1 MSNGEELSLL
11 PCPFCGGTAEW
22 YDITEADEVGNAGGS
37 CIICTKCQA
46 CGPVQFGEK
55 DTIVDQWNRRSS
67 PSAVDAAEV
76 VGWQPGERALAF
88 KWATKLL
95 AKLSTKPDHA
105 DDCLWLVRLSDLFA
119 SPPPASPSAPQGV
132 EVKPLVWRETDENQR
147 GLWHWEAGDYG
158 ITKLDWDGF
167 STYDV
172 ARGHWLA
179 AGPFKSLDAAKAAAQ
194 ADYRAR
200 ILSAIQT
207 SPEGTL

>member
-67 PSAVDAAEV
+67 PSAVEAAEV
-76 VGWQPGERALAF
+76 VGWQPGERALAL

-105 DDCLWLVRLSDLFA
+105 DDCLWLIRLSYFFA

-132 EVKPLVWRETDENQR
+132 EVRPVIAQ
-147 GLWHWEAGDYG
+147 
-158 ITKLDWDGF
+158 ITAL
-167 STYDV
+167 
-172 ARGHWLA
+172 LE
-179 AGPFKSLDAAKAAAQ
+179 LDATGKLVPHGIGGL
-194 ADYRAR
+194 AR
-200 ILSAIQT
+200 ELLTTCRGILSAIQT
-207 SPEGTL
+207 SPEAGR

>member
-67 PSAVDAAEV
+67 PSAVEAAEAV
-76 VGWQPGERALAF
+76 PVAWRWHTNEQPIE
-88 KWATKLL
+88 WAYRGPTEPAHLRGL
-95 AKLSTKPDHA
+95 GYVIEPLY
-105 DDCLWLVRLSDLFA
+105 A

-132 EVKPLVWRETDENQR
+132 AELRERLINDEALADAMHAELKRQQAFSMAQH
-147 GLWHWEAGDYG
+147 GKVCLAEA
-158 ITKLDWDGF
+158 
-167 STYDV
+167 
-172 ARGHWLA
+172 
-179 AGPFKSLDAAKAAAQ
+179 PFIDL
-194 ADYRAR
+194 

-207 SPEGTL
+207 SPEAGDGVGNTNDGREDSQP